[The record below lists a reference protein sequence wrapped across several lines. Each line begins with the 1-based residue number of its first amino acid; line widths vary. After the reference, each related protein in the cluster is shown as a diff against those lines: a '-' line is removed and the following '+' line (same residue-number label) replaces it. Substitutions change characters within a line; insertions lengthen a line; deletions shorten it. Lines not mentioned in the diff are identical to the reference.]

1 MLGVL
6 GGMGPLAT
14 VDFVRKVV
22 QNTSADCDQHHI
34 PTLVC
39 SASNIPDRT
48 AAIVGEGPDPL
59 PAMLDA
65 LRRLE
70 RAGATFIAIACNTAH
85 NWHGALQ
92 EATSV
97 PILHIADAVLD
108 ELISRNVREGI
119 IGILATTGTLQAGIY
134 QDRLSRHGFA
144 CRLPARQDEV
154 MRAIRLV
161 KAGRVGE
168 AGAILRDQVSMLI
181 SAGCRC
187 VVLACTEIPVALDAT
202 GDDLRGV
209 TIDATDALSRAC
221 VDAYTRGSGA
231 REAGS
236 GRAPASL

>member
-1 MLGVL
+1 M
-6 GGMGPLAT
+6 
-14 VDFVRKVV
+14 
-22 QNTSADCDQHHI
+22 
-34 PTLVC
+34 
-39 SASNIPDRT
+39 
-48 AAIVGEGPDPL
+48 
-59 PAMLDA
+59 
-65 LRRLE
+65 
-70 RAGATFIAIACNTAH
+70 
-85 NWHGALQ
+85 
-92 EATSV
+92 